1 MRDLLNSCLA
11 TTRGALIATCLLAA
25 SPAAAQI
32 VPDVTVLPALAVD
45 TQPVDI
51 RPIDTRS
58 IEGRHR
64 SVYAEVFTRVA
75 KDPTTYALPP
85 IIYTA
90 HRLDW
95 DSSYQLFAHGYIE
108 ANPDFTVTGR
118 VNDVPISYA
127 AGKQRILRYSVAMV
141 GRSALNNGIC
151 ALVERR
157 LIERSP
163 QRRTL
168 IRTLGWIERG
178 AITSYWAYRMS
189 HNQFGQWQK
198 NERMLAACRRPW
210 QRRPPSRDGGPLA
223 PQARHAARGFM
234 AGGPIMRKHG
244 LGPAGHRPSPRRRH
258 RRGDRG
264 RARLGPGHA
273 AGPRR
278 RRPDASRTPA
288 AVGWPAPV
296 RRAPRL
302 SAGGVQRPPRRLGA
316 ARGLAGP
323 ADHDA
328 SGAPAG
334 VRRHVE
340 LRGSSV
346 VERPRLPRH
355 VGVVVDAD
363 DLPGPPGRHR
373 GRAGRDARPRRRPP
387 RLALL
392 LQRRARRD
400 SRRDTDRRAGAARSV
415 RTDPGEGAGPPA
427 TAGTCGTTRR
437 PSDQRLR
444 AWRRARRHG
453 VLLRRPAG

>member
-1 MRDLLNSCLA
+1 MRDLINSCLA

-32 VPDVTVLPALAVD
+32 VPDVTGLPALAVA

-64 SVYAEVFTRVA
+64 SVYAEVLTRVA

-157 LIERSP
+157 LIERTP

-198 NERMLAACRRPW
+198 NESMLA
-210 QRRPPSRDGGPLA
+210 
-223 PQARHAARGFM
+223 
-234 AGGPIMRKHG
+234 G
-244 LGPAGHRPSPRRRH
+244 LPA
-258 RRGDRG
+258 
-264 RARLGPGHA
+264 
-273 AGPRR
+273 
-278 RRPDASRTPA
+278 PA
-288 AVGWPAPV
+288 AAASPAVP
-296 RRAPRL
+296 
-302 SAGGVQRPPRRLGA
+302 
-316 ARGLAGP
+316 
-323 ADHDA
+323 
-328 SGAPAG
+328 
-334 VRRHVE
+334 
-340 LRGSSV
+340 
-346 VERPRLPRH
+346 
-355 VGVVVDAD
+355 
-363 DLPGPPGRHR
+363 
-373 GRAGRDARPRRRPP
+373 
-387 RLALL
+387 
-392 LQRRARRD
+392 
-400 SRRDTDRRAGAARSV
+400 
-415 RTDPGEGAGPPA
+415 
-427 TAGTCGTTRR
+427 
-437 PSDQRLR
+437 
-444 AWRRARRHG
+444 
-453 VLLRRPAG
+453 